1 MHHKKLYLIL
11 VAMVVL
17 AGLFLFLQIKRATQI
32 TVKKNPTSLIS
43 LTSTFIPISEKE
55 LILGNPG
62 AAITVVEFMDL
73 DCEKCISLHNTIKAF
88 VNEHPQDVRLIWKDA
103 PQPHLFTEDLSLAHQ
118 AGWCIAQQDEKKFWR
133 FIDMASQN
141 KKDLQENEL
150 KNIGQSLDITIDS
163 WWQCATGPTA
173 QQQIAQSL
181 QIANG
186 IGVQSLPAIF
196 INNKRINTD
205 ADINITDM
213 LQSFI
218 AK

>member
-1 MHHKKLYLIL
+1 MVM
-11 VAMVVL
+11 VAL
-17 AGLFLFLQIKRATQI
+17 AGIFLYIQIKRATQI
-32 TVKKNPTSLIS
+32 TVKKNPVALIS
-43 LTSTFIPISEKE
+43 PTPTFIPVSEKE

-73 DCEKCISLHNTIKAF
+73 DCEKCLSLHSSIKAF

-103 PQPHLFTEDLSLAHQ
+103 PQPHLFTEGLALAHQ

-141 KKDLQENEL
+141 KKDLQETGL

-173 QQQIAQSL
+173 QQQIARSL
-181 QIANG
+181 QIANSIG
-186 IGVQSLPAIF
+186 IQSLPAIF
-196 INNKRINTD
+196 VNNKRINTN

-218 AK
+218 AE